1 MERRDHQMR
10 PLRSRDVTRR
20 SGTTSVPA
28 PEWCSEAAPRY
39 VGDGDGTRGES
50 INGGSIGDAQRHE
63 PAHASFG
70 PALTDAQFRFFG
82 RLAYEHAGIVIA
94 DFKRSMVLRRVQ
106 KRLKALDLR
115 SVEDYRRLLNGREGH
130 AEIEPLINAL
140 TTNKTSFFR
149 EAHHFD
155 HLRDVALPDIIRRK
169 RAEHTTRIRL
179 WSAGC
184 STGEEAWSIAMTVDG
199 MLSAVDATGHVRT
212 VHDRNAH
219 ARTGPGSAAHAWDVK
234 ILATDI
240 DSEVLTTA
248 VTARY
253 EPSDMAPLSSGLKQR
268 YLEPSVGP
276 RNGHYEIVPDLKRL
290 VTFKQLNLHDEW
302 PFQGPFDIIFC
313 RNVVIYFD
321 RAAQRQLF
329 DRFASVLGIG
339 GLLYCGHSESLLS
352 LSSRFRPVSR
362 SVYER
367 IA

>member
-1 MERRDHQMR
+1 
-10 PLRSRDVTRR
+10 L
-20 SGTTSVPA
+20 
-28 PEWCSEAAPRY
+28 
-39 VGDGDGTRGES
+39 
-50 INGGSIGDAQRHE
+50 IGDTQRHE
-63 PAHASFG
+63 PAHASPG
-70 PALTDAQFRFFG
+70 PALTDAQFHFFG

-115 SVEDYRRLLNGREGH
+115 SVEDYRRLLNSRDGH
-130 AEIEPLINAL
+130 AEIEPLVNAL

-199 MLSAVDATGHVRT
+199 TLSAVDATARVRT
-212 VHDRNAH
+212 GHDR
-219 ARTGPGSAAHAWDVK
+219 TSPGSAAHAWDVK

-240 DSEVLTTA
+240 DSDVLATA

-253 EPSDMAPLSSGLKQR
+253 EPSEMAPLSSDLKHR

-276 RNGHYEIVPDLKRL
+276 RNGHHDIVPDLKRL

-329 DRFASVLGIG
+329 DRFATVLGIG

>member
-1 MERRDHQMR
+1 
-10 PLRSRDVTRR
+10 
-20 SGTTSVPA
+20 
-28 PEWCSEAAPRY
+28 
-39 VGDGDGTRGES
+39 
-50 INGGSIGDAQRHE
+50 
-63 PAHASFG
+63 
-70 PALTDAQFRFFG
+70 
-82 RLAYEHAGIVIA
+82 
-94 DFKRSMVLRRVQ
+94 MVLRRVQ

-115 SVEDYRRLLNGREGH
+115 SVEDYRRLLNGREGQ

-169 RAEHTTRIRL
+169 RAEQTTRIRL

-212 VHDRNAH
+212 GHDRNTH
-219 ARTGPGSAAHAWDVK
+219 GRTSPRSAADTWDVK

-240 DSEVLTTA
+240 DSEVLATA

-268 YLEPSVGP
+268 YLQPSVGP
-276 RNGHYEIVPDLKRL
+276 RNGHPEIVSDLKRL

-302 PFQGPFDIIFC
+302 PFQGPFDVIFC
-313 RNVVIYFD
+313 RNVVI
-321 RAAQRQLF
+321 
-329 DRFASVLGIG
+329 
-339 GLLYCGHSESLLS
+339 
-352 LSSRFRPVSR
+352 
-362 SVYER
+362 
-367 IA
+367 

>member
-1 MERRDHQMR
+1 MEPRDHQRR
-10 PLRSRDVTRR
+10 PLRSRDVMRR
-20 SGTTSVPA
+20 SGSASVPG
-28 PEWCSEAAPRY
+28 PKWCSEPAPRY
-39 VGDGDGTRGES
+39 ASDGDATRGES
-50 INGGSIGDAQRHE
+50 INGGLIGDTQPHE
-63 PAHASFG
+63 PTHASLG
-70 PALTDAQFRFFG
+70 PALTDAQFHFFG

-115 SVEDYRRLLNGREGH
+115 SVEDYRRLLNSRDGH
-130 AEIEPLINAL
+130 AEIEPLVNAL

-199 MLSAVDATGHVRT
+199 TLSAVDATARVRT
-212 VHDRNAH
+212 GHDR
-219 ARTGPGSAAHAWDVK
+219 TSLGSAAHAWDVK

-240 DSEVLTTA
+240 DSDVLATA

-253 EPSDMAPLSSGLKQR
+253 EPSEMAPLSSDLKHR

-276 RNGHYEIVPDLKRL
+276 RNGHHEIVPDLKRL